1 MQKIKI
7 SRSLIGCMCI
17 IFIGGSWYII
27 SSILSHDPA
36 DPQCAC
42 MLCTNNR
49 MPEDGEHLYNHY
61 LFVLSIIWIAF
72 MVILGYVVKE
82 RTERVTRKKP
92 KKRKR

>member
-1 MQKIKI
+1 MIKK

-17 IFIGGSWYII
+17 IFIGGIGYII
-27 SSILSHDPA
+27 SSNLSLDPT
-36 DPQCAC
+36 DPLCSC

-49 MPEDGEHLYNHY
+49 IPEDGEYLYNHY

-82 RTERVTRKKP
+82 RTERNIRKIT
-92 KKRKR
+92 KKKNR

>member
-1 MQKIKI
+1 MINK

-17 IFIGGSWYII
+17 IFMGGIGYIM
-27 SSILSHDPA
+27 SSILSHDPT
-36 DPQCAC
+36 DPLCTC

-49 MPEDGEHLYNHY
+49 IPEDGEYLYNHY

-82 RTERVTRKKP
+82 RTERNIRKIT
-92 KKRKR
+92 KKKNR